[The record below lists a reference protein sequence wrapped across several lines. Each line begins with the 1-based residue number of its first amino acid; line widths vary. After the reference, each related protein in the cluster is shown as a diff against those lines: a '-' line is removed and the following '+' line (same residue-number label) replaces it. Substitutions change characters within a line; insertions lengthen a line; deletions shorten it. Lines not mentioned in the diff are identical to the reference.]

1 MQNTIRRAQ
10 NPKRVFLDL
19 IFSIIIPSFILTRGE
34 DYFTSL
40 DPVTLFLIAL
50 AFPTGYGLY
59 DLIAKKYINIIS
71 ILGFVNTLLSGVVV
85 ILYTPKWFIVFKE
98 AAFPLLIGI
107 FLLMYKQSVV
117 EFIKV
122 ILADIFDMKKVQTI
136 LTKKQ
141 LQRWYETI
149 AIRFTYPFF
158 LSATL
163 NLIITYIII
172 QSPVGTEAFNEEMG
186 QLIVWGFLGI
196 ALPTMIATF
205 IILYL
210 AIRSLQIQTKLSFE
224 ELMLSEEEMKKN
236 QQKIK
241 ELD

>member
-1 MQNTIRRAQ
+1 MQNTVRRAQ
-10 NPKRVFLDL
+10 NPKRIFLDL
-19 IFSIIIPSFILTRGE
+19 IFSIIIPSFLLTRGE
-34 DYFTSL
+34 NYIPV
-40 DPVTLFLIAL
+40 DPVALFLIAL
-50 AFPTGYGLY
+50 TFPTGYGLY
-59 DLIAKKYINIIS
+59 DLIAKRYINIIS
-71 ILGFVNTLLSGVVV
+71 ILGFINTLLSGVV
-85 ILYTPKWFIVFKE
+85 IIFSTPKWFIVFKE

-107 FLLMYKQSVV
+107 FLLLYRQSVI
-117 EFIKV
+117 EFMNV
-122 ILADIFDMKKVQTI
+122 VLADIFDMNKVQTK
-136 LTKKQ
+136 LSKRQ
-141 LQRWYETI
+141 LQEWHSTI
-149 AIRFTYPFF
+149 AQRLTYPFF
-158 LSATL
+158 LSALL
-163 NLIITYIII
+163 NLTITYYII

-210 AIRSLQIQTKLSFE
+210 AVTSLMKMTKLSFE